1 MNLHS
6 LLHLQPLGSIVV
18 LPPEIDRLLKEPF
31 GELIND
37 KIITKKK
44 YSGMP
49 KMLVC

>member
-1 MNLHS
+1 M
-6 LLHLQPLGSIVV
+6 V

-31 GELIND
+31 GELLNN

-44 YSGMP
+44 YTPTP